1 MSKASRDDLQPVS
14 RIQNSK
20 HHAEPSN
27 EFQPDPS
34 PSQITRRQFGLGML
48 GLAAGTR
55 FYRPDKLAPSVIGG
69 VKIGAQSYTFRAFIS
84 IDKLIQALQG
94 VGLSYVELWDGHLNP
109 MKTSEAEFKSVKTR
123 FDDAGITV
131 GAYCVNFP
139 VDASDEY
146 LDRGFNGALLLGTSV
161 MTASVQKA
169 IVPRLDQWCQKY
181 KIKLGLHN
189 HWFGDKWFHGDKSK
203 EFESPDDLLTALKGS
218 SDYLS
223 INLDVGHFYAAGY
236 DPVSFFRQNHK
247 RIVSLHLK
255 DRDKDPDRTHRR
267 FGQGAT
273 PISEVMKLA
282 HQVRF
287 PYVANIEY
295 EEEMANPSDA
305 VRAAVAYLR
314 QVLS

>member
-1 MSKASRDDLQPVS
+1 MSTVS
-14 RIQNSK
+14 GTGPNDSDVTGLEIRNP
-20 HHAEPSN
+20 E
-27 EFQPDPS
+27 
-34 PSQITRRQFGLGML
+34 ITRRRFALGLL

-55 FYRPDKLAPSVIGG
+55 FSHSDKPAPSVIGG
-69 VKIGAQSYTFRAFIS
+69 VKVGAQSYTFRAFIS

-94 VGLSYVELWDGHLNP
+94 VGLTYVELWDGHLNP
-109 MKTSEAEFKSVKTR
+109 MKTSEAQFRDVRQK

-139 VDASDEY
+139 LNASDEY
-146 LDRGFNGALLLGTSV
+146 LDRGFNGARLLGTDV
-161 MTASVQKA
+161 MTASVQKP
-169 IVPRLDQWCQKY
+169 IVPRLDKWCQKY
-181 KIKLGLHN
+181 KFKLGLHN
-189 HWFGDKWFHGDKSK
+189 HWFGYKWFHGDQSK
-203 EFESPDDLLTALKGS
+203 EFESPDDLLTALKSS

-236 DPVSFFRQNHK
+236 DPVSFFRQNHS

-255 DRDKDPDRTHRR
+255 DRDRDADHTHRR

-282 HQVRF
+282 RQVRF

-305 VRAAVAYLR
+305 VRAAIAYLK